1 MPKKNKK
8 HIVTHV
14 VILLC
19 LLFSYVPANSQKK
32 HKTLREWG
40 FPTGIFETGRYNA
53 ITDVPGVTVGHVT
66 CIVGDS
72 VRTGVTA
79 IVPHQG
85 NIFRN

>member
-1 MPKKNKK
+1 MMRRYLLLIA
-8 HIVTHV
+8 IVLGGLSLV
-14 VILLC
+14 
-19 LLFSYVPANSQKK
+19 AQQ

-66 CIVGDS
+66 LIDGDS
-72 VRTGVTA
+72 IRTGVTA

-85 NIFRN
+85 NIFR